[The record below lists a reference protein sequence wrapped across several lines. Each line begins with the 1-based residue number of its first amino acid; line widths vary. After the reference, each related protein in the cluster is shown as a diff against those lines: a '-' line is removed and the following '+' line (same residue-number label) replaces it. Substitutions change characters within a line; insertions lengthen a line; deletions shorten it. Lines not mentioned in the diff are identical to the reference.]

1 MPIFLP
7 NNIKVAFYSFIYF
20 IHCNMV
26 CVCICVLLALT
37 HILSRTNSYFVIL
50 FRTDWLYSQKYD
62 RDNASINRSIIQPI
76 SRSIAKYEDES
87 AA

>member
-1 MPIFLP
+1 MCVYLCFACTDVFFRGQIH
-7 NNIKVAFYSFIYF
+7 IYF
-20 IHCNMV
+20 
-26 CVCICVLLALT
+26 
-37 HILSRTNSYFVIL
+37 IL

-76 SRSIAKYEDES
+76 SRSMVNYEDES